1 MSAARA
7 GDARPRPA
15 SLLTADDLGAIQGK
29 LVWSKRKSCTPCK
42 AFSHKLHTDI
52 VDLQWVGQPLWASK
66 PYWDSAILS

>member
-1 MSAARA
+1 M
-7 GDARPRPA
+7 
-15 SLLTADDLGAIQGK
+15 QGK